1 MRLIDADA
9 VLKSLG
15 ETKKEIL
22 NSEDSF
28 EKTLTLS
35 MIQFAET
42 IIERFAERSE

>member
-15 ETKKEIL
+15 ETKKEL
-22 NSEDSF
+22 QQSEDSF
-28 EKTLTLS
+28 EKIITIC
-35 MIQFAET
+35 MITFAET